1 MNIINS
7 YIRIESKIKTPC
19 IIVFLHPVL
28 FVIIYV
34 HKDIY
39 YKEVINFTIIQRIYS
54 ILTELGWMRVKYLLG
69 EGEGRR
75 V

>member
-1 MNIINS
+1 M
-7 YIRIESKIKTPC
+7 
-19 IIVFLHPVL
+19 
-28 FVIIYV
+28 YV

-69 EGEGRR
+69 EGEGGEKGVRENR
-75 V
+75 IRKN